1 MWTCVWTCVSTAD
14 GTLKSRLVL
23 LGHLMPKDDELDISS
38 PTPRLSSVRILLA
51 LAIKLDLVCEIVD
64 IDTAFT
70 YAMPHTTIYAS
81 IPGGLYDDDRLG
93 GKYLHL
99 LRNLYGAGRFF
110 LFFMLRVHKCNK
122 RWHHTHRRVIT
133 MDTTGARRHGTRGVG
148 HDYVHVH
155 VCQ

>member
-1 MWTCVWTCVSTAD
+1 MWTCVSTAD

-81 IPGGLYDDDRLG
+81 IPGGLCGTDCVTTINWAESIYTCYATCMAQVDF
-93 GKYLHL
+93 
-99 LRNLYGAGRFF
+99 LYF
-110 LFFMLRVHKCNK
+110 LCCVCINV
-122 RWHHTHRRVIT
+122 TSVG
-133 MDTTGARRHGTRGVG
+133 TTLTAV
-148 HDYVHVH
+148 
-155 VCQ
+155 

>member
-1 MWTCVWTCVSTAD
+1 MWTCVSTAD

-99 LRNLYGAGRFF
+99 LRNLYGAGRYFF
-110 LFFMLRVHKCNK
+110 IFLCYVCINV
-122 RWHHTHRRVIT
+122 TSVG
-133 MDTTGARRHGTRGVG
+133 TTLTAV
-148 HDYVHVH
+148 
-155 VCQ
+155 

>member
-1 MWTCVWTCVSTAD
+1 MWTCVSTAD

-110 LFFMLRVHKCNK
+110 FFF
-122 RWHHTHRRVIT
+122 
-133 MDTTGARRHGTRGVG
+133 
-148 HDYVHVH
+148 YVA
-155 VCQ
+155 CA